1 MKKTIKN
8 ILVGLGLVAIA
19 FVIGITLLHLVDVIT
34 YFFIVG
40 TAFVLLIGFLALDG
54 IGSLI
59 TGVPVFD
66 KGDSDEWIKKRY

>member
-66 KGDSDEWIKKRY
+66 KGDSDE

>member
-1 MKKTIKN
+1 MKETIKN

-34 YFFIVG
+34 YFLIVG

-66 KGDSDEWIKKRY
+66 KGDSDE